1 MAERIQPVEKSN
13 VADIVFQKMLD
24 LIIEGV
30 WGQGEKI
37 PSENELREAFS
48 VSRDTVRQA
57 IHRLNAMGI
66 VQSYQGKG
74 TFVTKLDA
82 SIYYNLL
89 VPSLC
94 LNEQDSISVLQFM
107 KCIQVESARIV
118 ASKAT
123 DEEIAGLQDYL
134 QQMQEAEGYENYF
147 LRDMDYHCYLSK
159 LTGNGL
165 FVKTMEIIAR
175 LLHVYLRD
183 IVAFHG
189 NEKSIAQHKECFEA
203 LKERDEERAVR
214 IMVEH
219 CDMLLERMERWLENG
234 GAAGASE
241 TKK

>member
-1 MAERIQPVEKSN
+1 MSGVGMAERIEPVEKSN
-13 VADIVFQKMLD
+13 VADIVFEKMLNM
-24 LIIEGV
+24 IIEGI
-30 WGQGEKI
+30 WGQGQKI

-118 ASKAT
+118 VNKAT
-123 DEEIAGLQDYL
+123 DEEIEGLQHHLDR
-134 QQMQEAEGYENYF
+134 MQEAEGYENYF
-147 LRDMDYHCYLSK
+147 LRDMDYHCYLAE

-165 FVKTMEIIAR
+165 FVKTMEIITR

-189 NEKSIAQHKECFEA
+189 NEKSLAQHRGCFEA
-203 LKERDEERAVR
+203 LKARDEDRAVR

-219 CDMLLERMERWLENG
+219 CDMLLERMEQWLERG
-234 GAAGASE
+234 KAVV
-241 TKK
+241 